1 MPIRLNNLIDLN
13 AKVAIA
19 FGIAMI
25 VGLLVYIAFFF
36 FSKHPLTK
44 RKSI

>member
-1 MPIRLNNLIDLN
+1 MNLIDLN

-25 VGLLVYIAFFF
+25 VGLLIYIAFF
-36 FSKHPLTK
+36 KDRTYPLTK
-44 RKSI
+44 QKRV